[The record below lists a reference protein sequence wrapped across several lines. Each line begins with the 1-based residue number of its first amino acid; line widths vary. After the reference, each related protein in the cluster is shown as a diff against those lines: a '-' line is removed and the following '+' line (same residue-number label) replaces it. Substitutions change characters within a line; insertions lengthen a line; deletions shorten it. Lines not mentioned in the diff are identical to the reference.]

1 MSIFDIFKAKRA
13 LAQQA
18 ALEYA
23 NRYGLRGEVEYCLE
37 HGYSPEE
44 ALLEWD
50 LLTPE
55 IIEILHGYK
64 DS

>member
-1 MSIFDIFKAKRA
+1 MKFLDIFKAKRK
-13 LAQQA
+13 LAQEE
-18 ALEYA
+18 ALRYA
-23 NRYGLRGEVEYCLE
+23 SRYGLASEVRTCLE